1 LWFSRLAVVLTLAA
15 GTVACG
21 YSLAGRGSFLPE
33 YVRTVGVLPLEN
45 STTWSRVEQV
55 VTDKIR
61 TEFINRGKYEV
72 VSSASGAHAVLTG
85 AITSISATPVG
96 FTERQLA
103 SRYMFTVTLRV
114 QFTDATTNQ
123 VLWEN
128 PALTFREEYDLGIQS
143 NTALE
148 GAAFLDQEGPA
159 FDRIANDV
167 ARRVV
172 SAILEA
178 F

>member
-1 LWFSRLAVVLTLAA
+1 MLILAA
-15 GTVACG
+15 GSSACG
-21 YSLAGRGSFLPE
+21 YALAGRGSFLPD
-33 YVRTVGVLPLEN
+33 YVRTVAVLPLEN
-45 STTWSRVEQV
+45 ATTWSRVEQV
-55 VTDKIR
+55 VTEKIR
-61 TEFINRGKYEV
+61 TEFIGRGGRYSV
-72 VSSASGAHAVLTG
+72 VSSATGAHAVLTG

-103 SRYMFTVTLRV
+103 SRYMFTVTLRI
-114 QFTDATTNQ
+114 QFTDATTNE
-123 VLWEN
+123 VLWAN
-128 PALTFREEYDLGIQS
+128 PALTFREEYDLGIRS
-143 NTALE
+143 NAALE

-159 FDRIANDV
+159 FDRIASDV